1 MASRN
6 PARPLSPH
14 LQVYKWGPH
23 MLVSILHRATG
34 SGMATVGSLLLV
46 WWLAAIAAGDQA
58 DATFVDVVTT
68 DTGGLYILGYVIG
81 VGLTLS
87 LFQHMM
93 TGIRHM
99 VLDIGAGYEL
109 KRNKMGALAT
119 MVASVALTIVFWLY
133 MGIK

>member
-1 MASRN
+1 
-6 PARPLSPH
+6 
-14 LQVYKWGPH
+14 
-23 MLVSILHRATG
+23 
-34 SGMATVGSLLLV
+34 
-46 WWLAAIAAGDQA
+46 
-58 DATFVDVVTT
+58 
-68 DTGGLYILGYVIG
+68 
-81 VGLTLS
+81 
-87 LFQHMM
+87 M

>member
-46 WWLAAIAAGDQA
+46 WWLAAIASGDQA
-58 DATFVDVVTT
+58 YATFVDVFTR
-68 DTGGLYILGYVIG
+68 DT
-81 VGLTLS
+81 
-87 LFQHMM
+87 
-93 TGIRHM
+93 
-99 VLDIGAGYEL
+99 GAGYEL
-109 KRNKMGALAT
+109 KRNKAGAIAT
-119 MVASVALTIVFWLY
+119 MVASVALTVVFWLY